1 MGVGSTM
8 AGVKFHEAHLLMPY
22 LPPYHQ
28 DDNVAFGLSAS
39 GLKPILKS
47 VTDQIEP
54 KNRDHNCNSRVGSQ
68 VGRDQ

>member
-1 MGVGSTM
+1 M

-39 GLKPILKS
+39 GLKPIL
-47 VTDQIEP
+47 
-54 KNRDHNCNSRVGSQ
+54 
-68 VGRDQ
+68 